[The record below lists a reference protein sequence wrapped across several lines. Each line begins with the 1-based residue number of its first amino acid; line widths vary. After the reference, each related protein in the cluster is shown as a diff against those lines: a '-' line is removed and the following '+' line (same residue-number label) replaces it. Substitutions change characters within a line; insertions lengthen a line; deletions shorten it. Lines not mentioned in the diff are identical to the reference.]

1 MRQVVTA
8 DGKYSYLNNKLHSDT
23 GPAVELLCGTNL
35 YYKHGKLHSVDGPA
49 IECGNGL
56 SIYYIDGVRL
66 STEEFKT
73 RTVV

>member
-23 GPAVELLCGTNL
+23 GPAVELRCGTNL
-35 YYKHGKLHSVDGPA
+35 YYKHGKPHRVDGPA

>member
-1 MRQVVTA
+1 MRECVTS
-8 DGKYSYLNNKLHSDT
+8 DGKYRYLGNKLHSDI

-35 YYKHGKLHSVDGPA
+35 YYKHGKLHCVDGPA

-73 RTVV
+73 RTIV